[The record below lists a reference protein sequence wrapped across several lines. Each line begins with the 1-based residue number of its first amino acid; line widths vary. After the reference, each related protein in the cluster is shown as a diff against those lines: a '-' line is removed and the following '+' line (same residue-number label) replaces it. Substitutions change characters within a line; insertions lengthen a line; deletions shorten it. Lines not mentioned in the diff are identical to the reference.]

1 MKRFLYITALSMLTL
16 AVCSGC
22 MEKAFPDD
30 ALDFYW
36 RLDRIE
42 YRDGKD
48 FQGQPCQ
55 SKDVDNIMFGFARHI
70 VLIEAPDFSNQSG
83 IHGVTTAIGD
93 SLKLDYSIYNNNA
106 ALTGKLQ
113 NCGLDSIVSTFK
125 VEYPD
130 RNHLVLSGRKTILS
144 FRKW

>member
-1 MKRFLYITALSMLTL
+1 MLTL

-30 ALDFYW
+30 DLDFYW
-36 RLDRIE
+36 RLDIIE

-70 VLIEAPDFSNQSG
+70 VLIEAPGLSQQHG
-83 IHGVTTAIGD
+83 ITTETGD
-93 SLKLDYSIYNNNA
+93 SIKLDYSIYNNP
-106 ALTGKLQ
+106 ALKDRLQ
-113 NCGLDSIVSTFK
+113 DCGLDSVVSVFRI
-125 VEYPD
+125 EYPD
-130 RNHLVLSGRKTILS
+130 RQRMVLSGKKTVLR

>member
-1 MKRFLYITALSMLTL
+1 MKKKVYITVLSVLSLL
-16 AVCSGC
+16 ATAVLSGC
-22 MEKAFPDD
+22 MEKAFPNDD
-30 ALDFYW
+30 LDFYW

-70 VLIEAPDFSNQSG
+70 VLIEAPGLSQQHG
-83 IHGVTTAIGD
+83 ITTETGD
-93 SLKLDYSIYNNNA
+93 SIKLDYSIYNNP
-106 ALTGKLQ
+106 ALKGPLQ
-113 NCGLDSIVSTFK
+113 DCGLDSVVSVFRI
-125 VEYPD
+125 EYPD
-130 RNHLVLSGRKTILS
+130 RQRMVLSGKKTVLR

>member
-30 ALDFYW
+30 DLDFYW

-70 VLIEAPDFSNQSG
+70 VLIEAPGLSQQHG
-83 IHGVTTAIGD
+83 ITTETGD
-93 SLKLDYSIYNNNA
+93 SIKLDYSIYNNP
-106 ALTGKLQ
+106 ALKDQLQ
-113 NCGLDSIVSTFK
+113 DCGLDSVVSVFRI
-125 VEYPD
+125 EYPD
-130 RNHLVLSGRKTILS
+130 RQRMVLSGKKTVLR

>member
-1 MKRFLYITALSMLTL
+1 MKRFLYITALLMLTL

-30 ALDFYW
+30 DLDFYW

-70 VLIEAPDFSNQSG
+70 VLIEAPGLSQQHG
-83 IHGVTTAIGD
+83 ITTETGD
-93 SLKLDYSIYNNNA
+93 SIKLDYSIYNNP
-106 ALTGKLQ
+106 ALKDRLQ
-113 NCGLDSIVSTFK
+113 DCGLDSVVSVFRI
-125 VEYPD
+125 EYPD
-130 RNHLVLSGRKTILS
+130 RQRMVLSGKKTVLR

>member
-1 MKRFLYITALSMLTL
+1 MKKKVYITVLSVLLLL
-16 AVCSGC
+16 ATAVLSGC

-30 ALDFYW
+30 DLDFYW

-70 VLIEAPDFSNQSG
+70 VLIEAPGLSQQHG
-83 IHGVTTAIGD
+83 ITTETGD
-93 SLKLDYSIYNNNA
+93 SIKLDYSIYNNP
-106 ALTGKLQ
+106 ALKGPLQ
-113 NCGLDSIVSTFK
+113 DCGLDSVVSVFRI
-125 VEYPD
+125 EYPD
-130 RNHLVLSGRKTILS
+130 RQRMVLSGKKTVLR

>member
-30 ALDFYW
+30 DLDFYW

-70 VLIEAPDFSNQSG
+70 VLIEAPGLSQQHG
-83 IHGVTTAIGD
+83 ITTETGD
-93 SLKLDYSIYNNNA
+93 SIKLDYSIYNNP
-106 ALTGKLQ
+106 ALKDRLQ
-113 NCGLDSIVSTFK
+113 DCGLDSVVSVFRI
-125 VEYPD
+125 EYPD
-130 RNHLVLSGRKTILS
+130 RQRMVLSGKKTVLR

>member
-1 MKRFLYITALSMLTL
+1 MLTL

-30 ALDFYW
+30 DLDFYW

-42 YRDGKD
+42 YRDGQD

-70 VLIEAPDFSNQSG
+70 VLIEAPGLSQQHG
-83 IHGVTTAIGD
+83 ITTETGD
-93 SLKLDYSIYNNNA
+93 SIKLDYSIYNNP
-106 ALTGKLQ
+106 ALKDRLQ
-113 NCGLDSIVSTFK
+113 DCGLDSVVSVFRI
-125 VEYPD
+125 EYPD
-130 RNHLVLSGRKTILS
+130 RQRMVLSGKKTVLR